1 MYILYMLWFKFI
13 IGWIFFKSV
22 GFLFQT
28 GWKRKKKN
36 SNYKIHGL
44 YYALNIQWTAGDIT
58 TLWFILIWAK
68 WVCFT
73 VLLSAEVL
81 SRTQSGSIVWKHQK
95 WILCHPGPI
104 VSIGRVV
111 QSYFSTRRPSNK
123 AAQEAMAA
131 LGQLELVLPYKL
143 ISW

>member
-1 MYILYMLWFKFI
+1 MIKENFFYTFFEGGKKTCTFYICCGLNLSLLEYFSSQLDFYSKLVEK
-13 IGWIFFKSV
+13 G
-22 GFLFQT
+22 
-28 GWKRKKKN
+28 KKN

-81 SRTQSGSIVWKHQK
+81 SRTQSGSIVWR
-95 WILCHPGPI
+95 HPKKNT
-104 VSIGRVV
+104 VSPWSFCEHREG
-111 QSYFSTRRPSNK
+111 S
-123 AAQEAMAA
+123 A
-131 LGQLELVLPYKL
+131 ELFFYEKTQQ
-143 ISW
+143 